1 MVIVKLFFANNT
13 ACYIDKLDA
22 QDSDL
27 NVMTTEDNCNSFLAI
42 FIPKFGSQ
50 RFVVVN
56 VSLEVA
62 LAFCNPCRVVDSGC
76 VQDSPAISKQ
86 QSLCQPTFNSRYL
99 ETRKQRAQIISLAS
113 EKKSY
118 LMMRG
123 GIPWPGEYVRSST
136 PSL

>member
-1 MVIVKLFFANNT
+1 MVIVKLLFANDT

-22 QDSDL
+22 QDSVL
-27 NVMTTEDNCNSFLAI
+27 ILMTTEDNCNLDLAI
-42 FIPKFGSQ
+42 FVLKPDSQ
-50 RFVVVN
+50 RFLVVN

-86 QSLCQPTFNSRYL
+86 QSICQPTFNSRYL

-118 LMMRG
+118 LTMRG
-123 GIPWPGEYVRSST
+123 GIPWSGGYVRSST
-136 PSL
+136 PSS